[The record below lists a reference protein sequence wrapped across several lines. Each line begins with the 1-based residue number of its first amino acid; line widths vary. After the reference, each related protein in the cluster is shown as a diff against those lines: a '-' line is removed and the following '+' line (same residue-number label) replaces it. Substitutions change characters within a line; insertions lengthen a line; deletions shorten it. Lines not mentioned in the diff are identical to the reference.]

1 MRGLVFFLLAAVISG
16 TAQNTPE
23 QSAAP
28 PNSNPTTQN
37 AGAAAQ
43 NASTAQNSGATAANL
58 NTPAGSLRQV
68 TVPAGTEVPLLL
80 KSAVDTK
87 NTRVGD
93 GIYCQTA
100 FPVVVDNV
108 VVIPAGSYVKGE
120 VVRSQ
125 RAGRIKGRAEILF
138 RFNTIIFPNGYTVDM
153 PGTIHHDSGS
163 PNSTVDEEG
172 VIKADSQK
180 GKDAKTVGEGAGIGA
195 AGGGIITGSRGG
207 ALGGAGI
214 GALAGLATVLMTR
227 GQDVRIEP
235 GTSLKMLLQ
244 RPLTVDVMPV
254 DLNRPQTEVVPR
266 STNLVRLPAPTA
278 PANPK

>member
-1 MRGLVFFLLAAVISG
+1 MRGLIFFLAAVVTAG
-16 TAQNTPE
+16 MAQNTPD
-23 QSAAP
+23 QSSTAAP
-28 PNSNPTTQN
+28 ES
-37 AGAAAQ
+37 
-43 NASTAQNSGATAANL
+43 NASVQTANAPSA
-58 NTPAGSLRQV
+58 SLKQL

-80 KSAVDTK
+80 KSAIDTK

-93 GIYCQTA
+93 GVYCQTA

-108 VVIPAGSYVKGE
+108 IVIPAGAYVKGE

-125 RAGRIKGRAEILF
+125 RAGRVKGRAQVQF
-138 RFNTIIFPNGYTVDM
+138 KFNTIIFPNGYTVDM

-163 PNSTVDEEG
+163 TNAGVDNEG

-180 GKDAKTVGEGAGIGA
+180 GKDAKTIGEGAGIGA
-195 AGGGIITGSRGG
+195 AGGSIITGSRAG

-214 GALAGLATVLMTR
+214 GGLAGLATVLLTR

-244 RPLTVDVMPV
+244 LPLTVDVMPLDV
-254 DLNRPQTEVVPR
+254 RRRQTEIVPR
-266 STNLVRLPAPTA
+266 PTNANRLPPPT
-278 PANPK
+278 PSGPK